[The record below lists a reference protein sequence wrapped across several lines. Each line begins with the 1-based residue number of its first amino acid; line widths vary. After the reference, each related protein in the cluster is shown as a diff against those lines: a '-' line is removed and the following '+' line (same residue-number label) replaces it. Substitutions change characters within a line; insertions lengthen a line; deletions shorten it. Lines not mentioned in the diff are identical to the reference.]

1 MTIII
6 DAMSGDN
13 APKEIVRGA
22 VLAAKN
28 AKPETHFILVG
39 DTDTVT
45 QELKA
50 AGGASLLSEGRIS
63 IAHAEDVLTME
74 DNPFDVVKK
83 KKNSSMA
90 TALRMLADGTGDA
103 LVSAGNTGALF
114 TGASMIVR
122 CVKGVRRAGIAA
134 LIPFDRP
141 LLLMD
146 AGANVTV
153 TAEYMEQ
160 FAIMGSV
167 YMEKLYAIDSP
178 VVGLANNGT
187 ESHKGT
193 PVITEAYERLR
204 ANETIRFAGNIEGK
218 EVPFG
223 KCDVLVADGFTG
235 NIILKLIEGMGSFF
249 MKRMKRMLY
258 ANVYTKLSALV
269 LKKELKQLKDDF
281 DPSETGGSPFLGI
294 SKPVIKA
301 HGSADARA
309 IMNACRQATAYV
321 ENNISE
327 EIVRRI
333 AESKQAYAEKIS
345 AEKLS
350 AEQISADKPA
360 AEAETANAAE

>member
-1 MTIII
+1 MKIII

-13 APKEIVRGA
+13 APAEIVRGA
-22 VLAAKN
+22 VLAAKTLH
-28 AKPETHFILVG
+28 PENEYILVG
-39 DTDTVT
+39 DSKTVT
-45 QELKA
+45 KELAA
-50 AGGASLLSEGRIS
+50 AGCPDAQKMRITVV
-63 IAHAEDVLTME
+63 HADDVLTME
-74 DNPFDVVKK
+74 DDPFDVVKK
-83 KKNSSMA
+83 KKNSSMSV
-90 TALRMLADGTGDA
+90 ALRMLADGEGDA

-114 TGASMIVR
+114 TGATMIVR

-134 LIPFDRP
+134 IIPFDRP

-153 TAEYMEQ
+153 TAEYLEQ
-160 FAIMGSV
+160 FALMGSV
-167 YMEKLYAIDSP
+167 YMEKLFSIESP
-178 VVGLANNGT
+178 EVGLANNGT

-193 PVITEAYERLR
+193 PVIAEAYEKLR
-204 ANETIRFAGNIEGK
+204 MNSFIHFVGNVEGK

-258 ANVYTKLSALV
+258 ANICTKLSALV
-269 LKKELKQLKDDF
+269 LKKELYQLKRDF
-281 DPSETGGSPFLGI
+281 DASEAGGSPFLGI

-309 IMNACRQATAYV
+309 IMNACRQAAAYIDSSV
-321 ENNISE
+321 ND

-333 AESKQAYAEKIS
+333 ALHKQTAAVEKQ
-345 AEKLS
+345 E
-350 AEQISADKPA
+350 
-360 AEAETANAAE
+360 N